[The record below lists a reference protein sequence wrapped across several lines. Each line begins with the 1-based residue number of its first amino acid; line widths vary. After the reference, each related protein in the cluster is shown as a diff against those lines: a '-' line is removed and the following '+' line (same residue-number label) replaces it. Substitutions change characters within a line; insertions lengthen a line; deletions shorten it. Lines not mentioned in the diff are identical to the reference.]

1 MLIISFICTFL
12 LLNKLIEKVQKNP
25 IVVYRPDVAT
35 ETTQVPFP
43 AVTFCPALKPADK
56 IYNFSDV
63 LNHFNKINNLNQD
76 LNDDE

>member
-56 IYNFSDV
+56 MYNYSDI
-63 LNHFNKINNLNQD
+63 LNIFNKIEKLK
-76 LNDDE
+76 DDE